1 MKEVNT
7 RTEQGT
13 IDVPDPLGTQF
24 IQLHTNHPFPFDT
37 ADDSTTS
44 TR

>member
-24 IQLHTNHPFPFDT
+24 VLHTNHPFPFDS
-37 ADDSTTS
+37 ADDNTTA